1 MSNPLANLPGLFPVR
16 FDGNCIFAA
25 QPLTQCN
32 DDGSNDLVAELEMD
46 QFFEPS
52 ESTSL
57 TDGDGCGFFEPIITY
72 PDALVKAAQK
82 YISHPTSE
90 NIQTLR
96 TQLSQNA
103 GLVTGDHVADHS
115 LLFSSSSPY
124 SHIQSNSSNT
134 AISYPEI

>member
-25 QPLTQCN
+25 QPLTQCS
-32 DDGSNDLVAELEMD
+32 DDGTNDIVSELEMD

-57 TDGDGCGFFEPIITY
+57 TDGDECGFFNPVTAY
-72 PDALVKAAQK
+72 PDTLITAAQK
-82 YISHPTSE
+82 YVSQPTSE
-90 NIQTLR
+90 NIQILR
-96 TQLSQNA
+96 TQLSEHA
-103 GLVTGDHVADHS
+103 ALVTGEYAADTS
-115 LLFSSSSPY
+115 LLLSSSSPY
-124 SHIQSNSSNT
+124 TSIQSNSSNT